1 MLSGCFFIPIPI
13 GVVYPASPYQEP
25 DGAVTSGAE
34 ANPSASLPD
43 DKLAAK
49 KDNKQTAGK
58 TKKRI
63 ECKQQAEK
71 LLSDSDR
78 QAYMKAHMSPSG
90 TSATFPDGRRK
101 AGISPKPD
109 IAWVRYRNLVSM

>member
-1 MLSGCFFIPIPI
+1 MRDAVRFCSTFLLIGLVSLMLSGCFFIPIPI
-13 GVVYPASPYQEP
+13 GVVYPATPYQEP

-34 ANPSASLPD
+34 ASPSASLPD

-49 KDNKQTAGK
+49 KDNQQTAGK

-63 ECKQQAEK
+63 DCKQQAEK

-78 QAYMKAHMSPSG
+78 QAYMKECMS
-90 TSATFPDGRRK
+90 DER
-101 AGISPKPD
+101 
-109 IAWVRYRNLVSM
+109 

>member
-1 MLSGCFFIPIPI
+1 VRFCSTFLTTALVSLMLSGCFFIPIPI
-13 GVVYPASPYQEP
+13 GVVYPATPYQEP
-25 DGAVTSGAE
+25 DGAVTSG

-49 KDNKQTAGK
+49 KDNQQTAGK

-78 QAYMKAHMSPSG
+78 QAYMKECMS
-90 TSATFPDGRRK
+90 DER
-101 AGISPKPD
+101 
-109 IAWVRYRNLVSM
+109 

>member
-1 MLSGCFFIPIPI
+1 MRDVVRFCSTFLTTALVSLMLSGCFFIPIPI
-13 GVVYPASPYQEP
+13 GVVYPATPYQEP

-34 ANPSASLPD
+34 ANPSASLPN

-49 KDNKQTAGK
+49 KDNQQTAGK

-63 ECKQQAEK
+63 DCKQQAEK

-78 QAYMKAHMSPSG
+78 QAYMKECMS
-90 TSATFPDGRRK
+90 DER
-101 AGISPKPD
+101 
-109 IAWVRYRNLVSM
+109 

>member
-1 MLSGCFFIPIPI
+1 M
-13 GVVYPASPYQEP
+13 VYPATPYQEP

-49 KDNKQTAGK
+49 KDNQQAAGK

-63 ECKQQAEK
+63 DCKQQAEK
-71 LLSDSDR
+71 LLSESDR
-78 QAYMKAHMSPSG
+78 QAYMKECMS
-90 TSATFPDGRRK
+90 DER
-101 AGISPKPD
+101 
-109 IAWVRYRNLVSM
+109 